1 MKVGKC
7 TIREHTGLE
16 TVVQKIGLNHFILPD
31 PSLGQDAAF
40 VAFALDKR
48 QEEIVKLQR
57 QVDVYDA
64 ELWMDA
70 LVPLLRRA
78 VKKDPEACKLY
89 RAMYWGANHIVN
101 PMGFLRGRD
110 EA

>member
-7 TIREHTGLE
+7 TIREHAGLE
-16 TVVQKIGLNHFILPD
+16 KVMGKIGLNQALLPD
-31 PSLGQDAAF
+31 PELGQDVAF
-40 VAFALDKR
+40 VAFALEKAKEDV
-48 QEEIVKLQR
+48 VKLQR
-57 QVDVYDA
+57 QVEVYDA

-78 VKKDPEACKLY
+78 MKKDPDACKLY